1 MEKTSVV
8 AMLVAAAAV
17 ASNLPSFAQQGNPA
31 GATPL
36 SMAPASAPA
45 PNPQDRLFVLLAGQG
60 GLAEVELAKLAESKG
75 QSPAVKRF
83 ARRMLEDHSQAN
95 SKLATAARE
104 SGLEPPAKPSQEHEG
119 MRSQLASLDGAAFD
133 HAYVRGQVVE
143 HQKTAQ
149 LLQWEMGNGQQA
161 PLQRFAAGALPT
173 VLDHLGHVNQLLA
186 ELTGAPARAGD
197 GPTTNAPQRP

>member
-31 GATPL
+31 GATPS

-83 ARRMLEDHSQAN
+83 ARRMLEDQARPIRN
-95 SKLATAARE
+95 SRRRRGKADSSRPPSPRRNTRRCAASSPRW
-104 SGLEPPAKPSQEHEG
+104 S
-119 MRSQLASLDGAAFD
+119 GAAFD
-133 HAYVRGQVVE
+133 HAYMRGQVVE